1 MSTATTSK
9 VGKILWQ
16 DLTVPNA
23 EEVQRFY
30 SEVVGW
36 NTTPH
41 DMGEYHD
48 YNVQAPAS
56 NETIAG
62 ICHARGTNAAIPP
75 QWLLYVAVEDVEA
88 SALKCKE
95 LGGELID
102 GPRMMGAEK
111 FCVLRDPAG
120 AVIAIIGG

>member
-9 VGKILWQ
+9 VGKIIWQ

-23 EEVQRFY
+23 EEVKRFY
-30 SEVVGW
+30 TEVVGW
-36 NTTPH
+36 KTTPH

-75 QWLLYVAVEDVEA
+75 QWLLYVAVEDVEV

-95 LGGELID
+95 LGGEIID
-102 GPRMMGAEK
+102 GPRTMGAEK